1 MRTFASEIIEAVKGK
16 QIFEKLIV
24 NNICLIDEFEKE
36 IKDRGQYISEFNT
49 LISHIDCF
57 ANGTTLPIT
66 KFREIKSNRTK
77 VKHYEFKSKN
87 LRVYAFNIPGGK
99 MVVMGGYK
107 NNQDADIRTFQSIVK
122 EYISTTNVKKL

>member
-1 MRTFASEIIEAVKGK
+1 MRTFASEILEAVKGK

-24 NNICLIDEFEKE
+24 NNICLIDEFEIE

-49 LISHIDCF
+49 LISYMDIF
-57 ANGTTLPIT
+57 ANGKTLPKT
-66 KFREIKSNRTK
+66 KFREINGSRTK

-107 NNQDADIRTFQSIVK
+107 NNQLADIRTFQSIVN
-122 EYISTTNVKKL
+122 EYLSQQK